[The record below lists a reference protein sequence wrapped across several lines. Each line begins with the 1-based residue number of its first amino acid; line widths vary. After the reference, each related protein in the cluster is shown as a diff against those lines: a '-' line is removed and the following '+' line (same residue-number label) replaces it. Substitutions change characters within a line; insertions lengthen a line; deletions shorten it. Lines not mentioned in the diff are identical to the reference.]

1 MLTNIKHVERSQT
14 KDAKKMKN
22 SLKLIPIDFR
32 NPWWKV
38 ITAHKWLLIAV
49 LLCIVVIH
57 TFWVLLPMSITSVF
71 QSGSWHVY
79 ITLVLVWLGVEVLNV
94 FVMPRLNHRFQL
106 QVIHSVQYNAH
117 QFLLTVD
124 PRYHVQRSSGTV
136 LAKIDRASRGFE
148 EILDQITFEFLPL
161 FTAIVTMFVVL
172 SQYSVM
178 LALVI
183 GCALSVMI
191 IAGYFFARYAR
202 GVWEKAF
209 IDSDDAFRATAVEN
223 LAQVHL
229 VRSIFASDYMSEKL
243 TRRVM
248 KNAQSE
254 RKLWFVYSLTSR
266 ILGLLYGFSVF
277 GMVGY
282 FLSKIHLGQIGVAY
296 AVGIVLAYIQSTKPL
311 IKITSPFRKYMRGY
325 SAIRDLFDFM
335 PTFGICDIPVLG
347 ASNIIIPK
355 DGDIHIEVTNMFFDY
370 GKKTLFN
377 SHTFIMNVVKTQKP
391 KLYGIIG
398 PSGSGKT
405 TLLSILG
412 GQLKPLVGSV
422 FINDIDIYAIPDAA
436 RRQIIALQGQI
447 ASSLRGT
454 VRYNLLFGLPK
465 DVGYDD
471 AYLAKVIARVGL
483 TEVLKEHSG
492 LQTMLGEGGLNLS
505 GGQRQRLNFAGL
517 YLRAQFYKPLLIL
530 IDEPTSSLDDISEME
545 ITRMIE
551 ELAEHAVTLVIAH
564 RLKTIENAIGII
576 DLSLIDEDKKIT
588 PLGQDILLRRSSY
601 YTQLIHGN
609 LQLDS

>member
-1 MLTNIKHVERSQT
+1 
-14 KDAKKMKN
+14 MKN
-22 SLKLIPIDFR
+22 SLKLIPINFCD
-32 NPWWKV
+32 PWWRV
-38 ITAHKWLLIAV
+38 ITAHKWLLAAV
-49 LLCIVVIH
+49 LLCIIIIH
-57 TFWVLLPMSITSVF
+57 SFWVLLPMSIASVF
-71 QSGSWHVY
+71 QSGGWHSY
-79 ITLVLVWLGVEVLNV
+79 FILFALWLGVEVLNV
-94 FVMPRLNHRFQL
+94 FVMPRLNHKFQL

-136 LAKIDRASRGFE
+136 LAKIDRAARGFE
-148 EILDQITFEFLPL
+148 DILDQVTFEFLPL
-161 FTAIVTMFVVL
+161 FTAILTMFVVL
-172 SQYSVM
+172 SQYSLA

-183 GCALSVMI
+183 GCALSMI
-191 IAGYFFARYAR
+191 IVAGYFFARYAR

-229 VRSIFASDYMSEKL
+229 VRSIFAGDYMSEKL
-243 TRRVM
+243 TRRVLE
-248 KNAQSE
+248 NAQSE
-254 RKLWFVYSLTSR
+254 CRLWFVYSMTSR

-277 GMVGY
+277 GMIAY
-282 FLSKIHLGQIGVAY
+282 FLSKIQLGEVGIPY

-325 SAIRDLFDFM
+325 SAIRNLFDFM
-335 PTFGICDIPVLG
+335 PTFGVCDIPVLG
-347 ASNIIIPK
+347 ASNIVIPK
-355 DGDIHIEVTNMFFDY
+355 KRDINIEASNMFFDY

-377 SHTFIMNVVKTQKP
+377 MHTFILNAPMSQKI

-412 GQLKPLVGSV
+412 GQLKPLAGTV
-422 FINDIDIYAIPDAA
+422 FINDIDIYEIPDAA
-436 RRQIIALQGQI
+436 RRQLIALQGQI
-447 ASSLRGT
+447 ATSMRGT

-465 DVGYDD
+465 DAGYDD
-471 AYLAKVIARVGL
+471 EFLENLIDRVGL
-483 TEVLKEHSG
+483 KTVLQEHNG
-492 LQTMLGEGGLNLS
+492 LNTMLGEGGLNLS

-517 YLRAQFYKPLLIL
+517 YLRAQYFKPLLIL

-564 RLKTIENAIGII
+564 RLKTVEHAVGII
-576 DLSLIDEDKKIT
+576 DLSLIGEEKKII
-588 PLGQDILLRRSSY
+588 PYKQDVLLERSNY
-601 YTQLIHGN
+601 YAQLIHGDVR
-609 LQLDS
+609 LDD

>member
-1 MLTNIKHVERSQT
+1 
-14 KDAKKMKN
+14 MKN
-22 SLKLIPIDFR
+22 SLKLIPIDFSK
-32 NPWWKV
+32 PWWKV
-38 ITAHKWLLIAV
+38 ITAHSRLLVAV
-49 LLCIVVIH
+49 LSCIVVIH
-57 TFWVLLPMSITSVF
+57 SFWVLLPMSITSVF
-71 QSGSWHVY
+71 QSGGWHAY
-79 ITLVLVWLGVEVLNV
+79 LILFIVWLCVEVVNV
-94 FVMPRLNHRFQL
+94 FVMPRLNHKFQL
-106 QVIHSVQYNAH
+106 QVIHSIQYNAH

-161 FTAIVTMFVVL
+161 FTSIVTMFVVL
-172 SQYSVM
+172 SQYS
-178 LALVI
+178 LALASVI
-183 GCALSVMI
+183 GCVLCMMI
-191 IAGYFFARYAR
+191 LAGYFFARYAR

-243 TRRVM
+243 TRKVM
-248 KNAQSE
+248 ENAQSE
-254 RKLWFVYSLTSR
+254 RKLWFVYSMTSR
-266 ILGLLYGFSVF
+266 ILGLVYGFSVF
-277 GMVGY
+277 GMIAY
-282 FLSKIHLGQIGVAY
+282 FLSKIQLQQIAIPY

-335 PTFGICDIPVLG
+335 PTFGSCDIPVLG
-347 ASNIIIPK
+347 ESNIIIAK
-355 DGDIHIEVTNMFFDY
+355 NRDIDIEVSNMFFDY

-377 SHTFIMNVVKTQKP
+377 THSFILHAPLSQKI

-412 GQLKPLVGSV
+412 GQLKPLAGTV
-422 FINDIDIYAIPDAA
+422 FINDIDVYAIPDAA

-447 ASSLRGT
+447 SSSMRGT
-454 VRYNLLFGLPK
+454 VRYNLLFGLPENA
-465 DVGYDD
+465 GYDT
-471 AYLAKVIARVGL
+471 AYLENLLRRVGL
-483 TEVLKEHSG
+483 ATVLQEHNG
-492 LQTMLGEGGLNLS
+492 LETMLGEGGLNLS

-517 YLRAQFYKPLLIL
+517 YLRAHYYKPLLIL

-564 RLKTIENAIGII
+564 RLKTIEHAVGII
-576 DLSLIDEDKKIT
+576 DLSLIGEEKRLPRISLK
-588 PLGQDILLRRSSY
+588 RC
-601 YTQLIHGN
+601 
-609 LQLDS
+609 

>member
-1 MLTNIKHVERSQT
+1 
-14 KDAKKMKN
+14 MKN
-22 SLKLIPIDFR
+22 SLKLIPIDFDK
-32 NPWWKV
+32 PWWQIIAKQ
-38 ITAHKWLLIAV
+38 KWLMLSV
-49 LLCIVVIH
+49 LACIVVIH
-57 TFWVLLPMSITSVF
+57 TFWVLLPMSVTSVF
-71 QSGSWHVY
+71 QSGSWQAY
-79 ITLVLVWLGVEVLNV
+79 LTLFVVWLCVEVLNV

-106 QVIHSVQYNAH
+106 QVIHSVQYSAH

-124 PRYHVQRSSGTV
+124 PRYHVQRSSGMV
-136 LAKIDRASRGFE
+136 LGKIDRAARGFE

-172 SQYSVM
+172 SQYSVA
-178 LALVI
+178 LAMII
-183 GCALSVMI
+183 GCALSLMI
-191 IAGYFFARYAR
+191 VSGYYFARYAR
-202 GVWEKAF
+202 GVWEKDF
-209 IDSDDAFRATAVEN
+209 IDTDDAFRATAVEN

-243 TRRVM
+243 TRKVM
-248 KNAQSE
+248 DNAQSE
-254 RKLWFVYSLTSR
+254 RKLWFVYSMTSR

-277 GMVGY
+277 GMIAY
-282 FLSKIHLGQIGVAY
+282 FLSKIQLQQIAIPY

-335 PTFGICDIPVLG
+335 PTFGACDIPVLG

-355 DGDIHIEVTNMFFDY
+355 DRDISIEVSNMFFDY

-377 SHTFIMNVVKTQKP
+377 THSFILHTPLKQKI

-405 TLLSILG
+405 TLFSILG
-412 GQLKPLVGSV
+412 GQLKPLAGSV
-422 FINDIDIYAIPDAA
+422 FINDIDIYAIPDAT

-447 ASSLRGT
+447 SSSLRGT
-454 VRYNLLFGLPK
+454 VRYNLLFGLPEHA
-465 DVGYDD
+465 GYDT
-471 AYLAKVIARVGL
+471 AYLQRLLARVGL
-483 TEVLKEHSG
+483 ATVLQEHNG
-492 LQTMLGEGGLNLS
+492 LETMLGEGGLNLS

-517 YLRAQFYKPLLIL
+517 YLRAQYYKPLLIL

-551 ELAEHAVTLVIAH
+551 ELAAHAVTLVIAH
-564 RLKTIENAIGII
+564 RLRTIERAVGII
-576 DLSLIDEDKKIT
+576 DLSLIGEEKKIT
-588 PLGQDILLRRSSY
+588 PYTPEILLDRSAY
-601 YTQLIHGN
+601 YAHLIHGN
-609 LQLDS
+609 VQLDS

>member
-1 MLTNIKHVERSQT
+1 
-14 KDAKKMKN
+14 MKN
-22 SLKLIPIDFR
+22 SLKLIPINFCK
-32 NPWWKV
+32 PWWKV

-49 LLCIVVIH
+49 LSCIVMIH
-57 TFWVLLPMSITSVF
+57 SFWVLLPMSITSVF
-71 QSGSWHVY
+71 QSGGWHSY
-79 ITLVLVWLGVEVLNV
+79 LALFIAWLSVEVLNV
-94 FVMPRLNHRFQL
+94 FVMPPLNHIFQL

-161 FTAIVTMFVVL
+161 FTAIITMFVVL
-172 SQYSVM
+172 SQYS
-178 LALVI
+178 LALAFVM
-183 GCALSVMI
+183 GCALSMMI

-229 VRSIFASDYMSEKL
+229 VRSIFAGDYMSEKL

-248 KNAQSE
+248 ENAQSE
-254 RKLWFVYSLTSR
+254 RKLWFVYSMTSR
-266 ILGLLYGFSVF
+266 VLGLIYGFSVF
-277 GMVGY
+277 GMIAY
-282 FLSKIHLGQIGVAY
+282 FLSKIQLGLIEIPY

-335 PTFGICDIPVLG
+335 PMFGVCDIPVLG
-347 ASNIIIPK
+347 ASNIVIPK
-355 DGDIHIEVTNMFFDY
+355 GGDINIEASNMFFDY

-377 SHTFIMNVVKTQKP
+377 THSFILNAPKSQKM

-412 GQLKPLVGSV
+412 GQLKPLAGTV

-436 RRQIIALQGQI
+436 RRQIITLQGQI
-447 ASSLRGT
+447 ASSMRGT
-454 VRYNLLFGLPK
+454 VRYNLLFGLPR
-465 DVGYDD
+465 DAGYDD
-471 AYLAKVIARVGL
+471 QYLYILLDRVGL
-483 TEVLKEHSG
+483 KAVLQEHNG
-492 LQTMLGEGGLNLS
+492 LETMLGEGGLNLS

-517 YLRAQFYKPLLIL
+517 YLRAHYYKPLLIL

-564 RLKTIENAIGII
+564 RLKTVEHAVGII
-576 DLSLIDEDKKIT
+576 DLSLIGEEKKIV
-588 PLGQDILLRRSSY
+588 PYKQDVLLGHSHY
-601 YTQLIHGN
+601 YAQLIHGDVR
-609 LQLDS
+609 LDD